1 MDDLHLSEEPPDHE
15 QAGRPQRLTFEGEDA
30 ARRLSELGLESEW
43 LELAVHRGFLAYRD
57 TNHPH
62 FPRTIAPINEWGFT
76 NKFVRDELV
85 PRAWTLDDT
94 TGVALTVDPTQ
105 AFCISAVSGNAYTG
119 NPLRTPSSKHPR
131 GPLGEELIRQNQLEL
146 FAEHAEMPLR
156 TGGRLQYLLLY
167 YFWESEDRV
176 VLRAELSLPEATD
189 EKGYIISWRERI
201 ILPTRDLTRGPSTAR
216 TADDAPTSPS
226 EPAFRIKRR
235 EAS

>member
-1 MDDLHLSEEPPDHE
+1 
-15 QAGRPQRLTFEGEDA
+15 
-30 ARRLSELGLESEW
+30 
-43 LELAVHRGFLAYRD
+43 
-57 TNHPH
+57 
-62 FPRTIAPINEWGFT
+62 
-76 NKFVRDELV
+76 
-85 PRAWTLDDT
+85 
-94 TGVALTVDPTQ
+94 
-105 AFCISAVSGNAYTG
+105 
-119 NPLRTPSSKHPR
+119 
-131 GPLGEELIRQNQLEL
+131 LIRQNQLEL

-201 ILPTRDLTRGPSTAR
+201 ILPSRDLTRGPSTAR

-226 EPAFRIKRR
+226 EPAFRINRR